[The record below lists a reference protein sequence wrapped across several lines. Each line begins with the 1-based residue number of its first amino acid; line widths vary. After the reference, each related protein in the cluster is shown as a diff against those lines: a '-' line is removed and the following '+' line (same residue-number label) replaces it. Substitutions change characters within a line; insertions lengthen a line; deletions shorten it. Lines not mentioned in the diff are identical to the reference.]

1 MSILREEFWQ
11 IDSNIPANFHS
22 PPTPH
27 ARGESSRPENPFKPI
42 HSPIERRR
50 HELSQTRPVAKK
62 QALGEASGMT
72 SGEHKYTADLEGTK
86 IESTTTDNGQPL
98 AVITRTEKDDKGNDV
113 TIDWKVSDLSEWPI
127 VRYERDLP
135 PDQVAIDTAAAEALK
150 RLRAHEHEHENEHE
164 PKPSDE

>member
-1 MSILREEFWQ
+1 V
-11 IDSNIPANFHS
+11 
-22 PPTPH
+22 
-27 ARGESSRPENPFKPI
+27 RGGITR
-42 HSPIERRR
+42 
-50 HELSQTRPVAKK
+50 SQPRPVAKQ
-62 QALGEASGMT
+62 QALGEASGMR